1 MEATPVI
8 LYVDPVCPFAWIT
21 SRWLAEVEARRPLRV
36 ECRVM
41 SLSVL
46 NEGRELEP
54 WYREFNDRAW
64 GPARV
69 AAAVQ
74 QDHGAEAFRR
84 FYEAFGR
91 HHHVGGDR
99 DQPRVLAAALAE
111 AGFAAGLAAELLRTS
126 GAGEGSAA
134 VDDVL
139 RATHDEVRA
148 LVGEELG
155 TPVLV
160 VDGAAFFGPVATGI
174 VRGEEAAELFD
185 AVRVLGRC
193 PDFTE
198 LKRGR
203 TRALSFT

>member
-1 MEATPVI
+1 
-8 LYVDPVCPFAWIT
+8 
-21 SRWLAEVEARRPLRV
+21 
-36 ECRVM
+36 M

-74 QDHGAEAFRR
+74 QDHGAAAFRR
-84 FYEAFGR
+84 FYEAFGG

-111 AGFAAGLAAELLRTS
+111 AGLAAGLLRAG
-126 GAGEGSAA
+126 GADERSAA
-134 VDDVL
+134 MDDVL

-155 TPVLV
+155 TPVLA

-203 TRALSFT
+203 TRALSFA